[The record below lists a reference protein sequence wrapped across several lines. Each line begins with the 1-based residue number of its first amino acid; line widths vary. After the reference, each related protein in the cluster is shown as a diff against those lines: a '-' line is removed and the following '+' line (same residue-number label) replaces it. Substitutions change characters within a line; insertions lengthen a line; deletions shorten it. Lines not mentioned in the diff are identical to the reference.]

1 MSQAPIYWANKLTQR
16 QQNTFW
22 HLITEWGF
30 SGETA
35 YCRTLAG
42 ATIYR
47 RV

>member
-1 MSQAPIYWANKLTQR
+1 MTNAPIFWARKLTTD
-16 QQNTFW
+16 QQIVFW
-22 HLITEWGF
+22 HLVTEWGF

-47 RV
+47 RA